1 MDATKEKPAVLVD
14 DDDERFRARLCQALE
29 KRGWEVWGAADAEQA
44 LRVAEEKSPD
54 LILLDLRMPGD
65 SGLSVIESLRELDA
79 NTKII
84 MLTGYGSIATA
95 LQAQKLGADH
105 YLSKPADVDQ
115 IMTAY
120 QNLEQSGVA
129 ESDPPDTV
137 PTLARV
143 EWEHIQRILA
153 DCSGN
158 ISQAARLLGIH
169 RRSLQRKLAQYPP
182 NR

>member
-1 MDATKEKPAVLVD
+1 MDATKEKPAVLVV

-65 SGLSVIESLRELDA
+65 SGLSVLESLRELDA

-120 QNLEQSGVA
+120 QNLTQSGVA
-129 ESDPPDTV
+129 ESDPPETV

>member
-1 MDATKEKPAVLVD
+1 MEAANEEPAVLVV
-14 DDDERFRARLCQALE
+14 DDDERFRVRLCQALE
-29 KRGWEVWGAADAEQA
+29 KRGWEVWAASDAEQA
-44 LRVAEEKSPD
+44 LHVAEEKSPD

-65 SGLSVIESLRELDA
+65 SGLTVIESLRDLDP

-115 IMTAY
+115 IMTVY
-120 QNLEQSGVA
+120 ENLQQSGVA
-129 ESDPPDTV
+129 DSDPPDTV
-137 PTLARV
+137 PSLARV
-143 EWEHIQRILA
+143 EWEHIQRVLA

-182 NR
+182 QR

>member
-1 MDATKEKPAVLVD
+1 MDATKEKPAVLVV

-120 QNLEQSGVA
+120 QNLTQSGVA
-129 ESDPPDTV
+129 ESDPPETV

>member
-1 MDATKEKPAVLVD
+1 MELTKEKPAVLVV
-14 DDDERFRARLCQALE
+14 DDDERFRVRLCQALV
-29 KRGWEVWGAADAEQA
+29 KRGWEVWGAADAQQA
-44 LRVAEEKSPD
+44 LRAAEEKSPD

-65 SGLSVIESLRELDA
+65 SGLNVIESLRNLDSD
-79 NTKII
+79 TKII

-120 QNLEQSGVA
+120 QNLQQSGVA
-129 ESDPPDTV
+129 DADPPDTV

-143 EWEHIQRILA
+143 EWEHIQRVLA

-158 ISQAARLLGIH
+158 VSQAARLLGIH

>member
-1 MDATKEKPAVLVD
+1 MDATKEKPAVLAV

-65 SGLSVIESLRELDA
+65 SGLSVLESLRELDA

-120 QNLEQSGVA
+120 QNLIQSGVA
-129 ESDPPDTV
+129 ESDPPETV